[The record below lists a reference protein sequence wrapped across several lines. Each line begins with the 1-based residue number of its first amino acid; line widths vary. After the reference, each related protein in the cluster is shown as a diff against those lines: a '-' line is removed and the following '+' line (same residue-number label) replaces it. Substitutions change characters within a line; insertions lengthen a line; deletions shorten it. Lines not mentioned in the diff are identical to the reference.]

1 MVTFE
6 LLVVA
11 VLIVL
16 NGVLAMSELAVVSS
30 RIPRLKALAASGRK
44 GASAALTLA
53 SDPGRFLSTVQI
65 GISLIGV
72 LAGAFSGATL
82 ATRLTGVF
90 EEQGLSTR
98 IADPLAFG
106 LVVGAITYLSL
117 IIGEL
122 VPKQLAL
129 RNPEAMASAIAPA
142 MVLLSRLCAPLVYIL
157 FISQNAMLRLLGAR
171 GERSSNVTD
180 EEIRTLVAEAET
192 AGVLDPEER
201 RMIAGVMRLADRSI
215 AAIMTPRPDV
225 DWVDL
230 TDDEETIRRTVLDS
244 RRSRLP
250 AMDEEGVPVGV
261 IQAKDMLNVLLSGE
275 PLKVRELVR
284 EAPVVIDTFG
294 ALAALDRLRT
304 SQVPMALVHDEYG
317 NFEGIVT
324 PADLLSGIAG
334 TFHQGEDDDEGPG
347 VVERDDGSFL
357 IGGSVPADELADLLN
372 LHLDQ
377 DRDYHTVAGFV
388 LWVLK
393 SLPQVGE
400 AFEWQGWR
408 FEIVDLDGAR
418 IDKVLVSR
426 APLTHRRR

>member
-30 RIPRLKALAASGRK
+30 RIPRLKALEAAGRK
-44 GASAALTLA
+44 GATAALQLA

-82 ATRLTGVF
+82 ATRLTGVL
-90 EEQGLSTR
+90 EEQGIPGR

-117 IIGEL
+117 IVGEL

-129 RNPEAMASAIAPA
+129 RNPESMSCFIGPA
-142 MVLLSRLCAPLVYIL
+142 MVLLSRLCAPLVYVL
-157 FISQNAMLRLLGAR
+157 YISQEALLRLIGAR
-171 GERSSNVTD
+171 QERSAGVTD
-180 EEIRTLVAEAET
+180 EEIKTLVAEAET

-225 DWVDL
+225 DWIDL

-250 AMDEEGVPVGV
+250 AMDDQGIPVGV
-261 IQAKDMLNVLLSGE
+261 IQAKDMLNALLSGE
-275 PLKVRELVR
+275 PMNVRELVR

-294 ALAALDRLRT
+294 ALAALERLRT

-334 TFHQGEDDDEGPG
+334 NFHQGEHEDEEPG
-347 VVERDDGSFL
+347 IVERDDGSFL
-357 IGGSVPADELADLLN
+357 VGGSVPADDLADLLSVS
-372 LHLDQ
+372 LEA

-388 LWVLK
+388 LSVLK

-400 AFEWQGWR
+400 TFEWRGWR

-418 IDKVLVSR
+418 IDKVLVGR
-426 APLTHRRR
+426 APLTHRRG

>member
-44 GASAALTLA
+44 GASAALKLA

-82 ATRLTGVF
+82 ATRLTVVLEDGGVSPRF
-90 EEQGLSTR
+90 
-98 IADPLAFG
+98 ADPLAFG

-129 RNPEAMASAIAPA
+129 RNPEAMASTIAPT
-142 MVLLSRLCAPLVYIL
+142 MVLLSRLCAPLVYVL
-157 FISQNAMLRLLGAR
+157 YISQDTILRLLGAR
-171 GERSSNVTD
+171 GERASNVTD
-180 EEIRTLVAEAET
+180 EEIKTLVAEAET

-230 TDDEETIRRTVLDS
+230 ADDEETIRRTVFDS

-250 AMDEEGVPVGV
+250 AMDEEGIPVGV
-261 IQAKDMLNVLLSGE
+261 VQAKDMLNVLLSGE
-275 PLKVRELVR
+275 PLKIRELVR

-294 ALAALDRLRT
+294 ALAALERLRT

-334 TFHQGEDDDEGPG
+334 TFHQGENEDEEPG
-347 VVERDDGSFL
+347 IVERGDGSFL
-357 IGGSVPADELADLLN
+357 IGGSLPADELADLLN
-372 LHLDQ
+372 LQLDP

-388 LWVLK
+388 LSVLK

-408 FEIVDLDGAR
+408 FEIVDLDGPR
-418 IDKVLVSR
+418 IDKVLVAR
-426 APLTHRRR
+426 APLTHRRG

>member
-11 VLIVL
+11 VLVLL
-16 NGVLAMSELAVVSS
+16 NGLLAMSELAVVSS

-44 GASAALTLA
+44 GANAALQLA
-53 SDPGRFLSTVQI
+53 ADPGRFLSTVQI

-72 LAGAFSGATL
+72 LAGAFSGTTL
-82 ATRLTGVF
+82 AGRLAAQLVSRGMRAEV
-90 EEQGLSTR
+90 
-98 IADPLAFG
+98 ADPLAFG
-106 LVVGAITYLSL
+106 LVVGLITYLSL
-117 IIGEL
+117 VVGEL

-129 RNPEAMASAIAPA
+129 RNPEAMASSVAPA
-142 MVLLSRLCAPLVYIL
+142 MVVLSRICAPLAWLLY
-157 FISQNAMLRLLGAR
+157 ISQEAALRLLGAR
-171 GERSSNVTD
+171 QKQSAGVTD
-180 EEIRTLVAEAET
+180 EEIKTLVAEAET
-192 AGVLDPEER
+192 AGVLEPEER
-201 RMIAGVMRLADRSI
+201 RMIAGVMRLADRSVG
-215 AAIMTPRPDV
+215 AIMTPRPDV

-250 AMDEEGVPVGV
+250 AMDAEGVAAGV
-261 IQAKDMLNVLLSGE
+261 IQAKDMLNAFLSGK
-275 PLKVRELVR
+275 PWNVKELVR
-284 EAPVVIDTFG
+284 EAPVVIDTFS
-294 ALAALDRLRT
+294 ALSVLERLRV

-334 TFHQGEDDDEGPG
+334 AFHGEDEHHEPR
-347 VVERDDGSFL
+347 VVERADGSFL
-357 IGGSVPADELADLLN
+357 IGGSTPADELAELL
-372 LHLDQ
+372 HIRLDP

-388 LWVLK
+388 LAVLK

-400 AFEWQGWR
+400 SFEWNGWR

-418 IDKVLVSR
+418 IDKLLVSR

>member
-1 MVTFE
+1 MTFE

-44 GASAALTLA
+44 GASAALKLA

-82 ATRLTGVF
+82 ATRLTAVF
-90 EEQGLSTR
+90 EDQGLSTR
-98 IADPLAFG
+98 LADPLAFG

-129 RNPEAMASAIAPA
+129 RNPEAMASTIAPA

-157 FISQNAMLRLLGAR
+157 YISQNAMLRLLGAR

-334 TFHQGEDDDEGPG
+334 AFHQGEDDDEGPG
-347 VVERDDGSFL
+347 IVERDDGSFL

-372 LHLDQ
+372 LHLDA